1 MIPQMVR
8 GVGGQGFNGFKGF
21 SRFNGE
27 GGGFAAIL

>member
-27 GGGFAAIL
+27 GGGFDAIL

>member
-8 GVGGQGFNGFKGF
+8 GVGGQGLNGFKGF

>member
-21 SRFNGE
+21 IRFNGE